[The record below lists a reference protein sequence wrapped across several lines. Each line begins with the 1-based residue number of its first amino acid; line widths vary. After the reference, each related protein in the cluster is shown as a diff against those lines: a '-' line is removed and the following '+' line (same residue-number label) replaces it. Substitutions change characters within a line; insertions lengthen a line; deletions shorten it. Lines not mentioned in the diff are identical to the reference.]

1 MKIKLILVALMG
13 VMLFSSCAKYPQA
26 QVDQVTAAVDS
37 VKAVG
42 GDLYVPEVFKVL
54 TDSFT
59 SATAQVEKEKSKL
72 FKTYKVAKASLE
84 VVNTMAVDA
93 LAKVEARKAELK
105 AENDALVAEVKA
117 LVLTNKELL
126 GKLPKGKDGKE
137 AIISIKSDIE
147 VIEASVTETETLI
160 ASGDILGANT
170 KIKAAKDKAL
180 AIKAELDEVFVKI
193 SGK

>member
-42 GDLYVPEVFKVL
+42 GDLYVPEVYKAL

-59 SATAQVEKEKSKL
+59 SAKAQVETEKSKF
-72 FKTYKVAKASLE
+72 FKTYKVAKASLV

-93 LAKVEARKAELK
+93 LVKVEARKAELK
-105 AENDALVAEVKA
+105 AENDALVVEVKA
-117 LVLTNKELL
+117 LVVTDKELL
-126 GKLPKGKDGKE
+126 AKAPKGKDGKAALE
-137 AIISIKSDIE
+137 AIKTDISTVEATIVE
-147 VIEASVTETETLI
+147 VEGLI
-160 ASGDILGANT
+160 VSGDILGANT
-170 KIKAAKDKAL
+170 KIKVAKGKATDL
-180 AIKAELDEVFVKI
+180 KNELEEVLVKV
-193 SGK
+193 SK

>member
-42 GDLYVPEVFKVL
+42 GDLYVPEVYKAL

-59 SATAQVEKEKSKL
+59 SAKAQVETEKSKF
-72 FKTYKVAKASLE
+72 FKTYKVAKASLV

-93 LAKVEARKAELK
+93 LVKVEARKTELK
-105 AENDALVAEVKA
+105 AENDALVIEVKA
-117 LVLTNKELL
+117 LVVTDKELL
-126 GKLPKGKDGKE
+126 AKAPKGKDGKAALE
-137 AIISIKSDIE
+137 AIKTDISTVEATIVE
-147 VIEASVTETETLI
+147 VEGLI
-160 ASGDILGANT
+160 VSGDILGANT
-170 KIKAAKDKAL
+170 KIKVAKGKATDL
-180 AIKAELDEVFVKI
+180 KNELEEVLVKV
-193 SGK
+193 SK